1 MKLIKRIIIVS
12 ILTLIVGIG
21 ALIRS
26 DNKPVVIV
34 AHQPFKEFYV
44 PQIDSSLYW
53 EELVDSSYL
62 YDYE

>member
-1 MKLIKRIIIVS
+1 M
-12 ILTLIVGIG
+12 VGIG

>member
-1 MKLIKRIIIVS
+1 MG
-12 ILTLIVGIG
+12 VGI
-21 ALIRS
+21 LIRS
-26 DNKPVVIV
+26 DNEPVVIV
-34 AHQPFKEFYV
+34 EHQPFKEFYV